1 MTLIA
6 AWTDRTWIM
15 NVPTKEQCYNFIK
28 EMGMLSHIVAHSEQ
42 VCRVA
47 LCLSSHLSARGIP
60 MNHELI
66 RAAAMLHDIT
76 KTRSFKTKEN
86 HAETGGKYLSEK
98 GFPEVGHI
106 VAQHVRLDSYFASQE
121 PMEAEIVNYAD
132 KRVLHDKIASLS
144 VRMGYILEKY
154 GKNPTHNRQ
163 IKRLWE
169 KSKALE
175 VRLFAYVSF
184 LPDQL
189 KQMVEID
196 HSANSESS
204 FSRAGDPL

>member
-1 MTLIA
+1 
-6 AWTDRTWIM
+6 M
-15 NVPTKEQCYNFIK
+15 NIPTKEQCYHFIK

-47 LCLSSHLSARGIP
+47 LCLSSHLSARGIR

-66 RAAAMLHDIT
+66 QAAAMLHDIT

-86 HAETGGKYLSEK
+86 HAETGAKYLSEK

-106 VAQHVRLDSYFASQE
+106 VAQHVRLDSYFASQV

-132 KRVLHDKIASLS
+132 KRVLHDKIESLTA
-144 VRMGYILEKY
+144 RMGYILEKY
-154 GKNPTHNRQ
+154 GGNSKHNHQ
-163 IKRLWE
+163 IIRLWE
-169 KSKALE
+169 KSKTLE
-175 VRLFAYVSF
+175 ARLFAYVPF

-189 KQMVEID
+189 KQMVEVNPPID
-196 HSANSESS
+196 EV
-204 FSRAGDPL
+204 